1 MGNTP
6 GGSIPVNGLE
16 RFRLKVGAPEE
27 RKEYAGAWANWLC
40 VAIGAALMT
49 AHILIG
55 ELRWALPLIPLT
67 MFSVWT
73 EFRWHELRDDVI
85 GATTVALA
93 LAAFMEGGVS
103 QMIYTSATAAAALV
117 WFYYWNQKGHSGDG
131 DVLFAPVL
139 IAIPTLALSHPTA
152 SNWAGEWVF
161 NRAGV
166 AAGGAVVALLSMLLA
181 RAMSRGKPSTLAF
194 PGIVVLTA
202 LLFPRI
208 NLWAT
213 VGYW

>member
-1 MGNTP
+1 M
-6 GGSIPVNGLE
+6 SGLE
-16 RFRLKVGAPEE
+16 HFRLKAGAPEE
-27 RKEYAGAWANWLC
+27 RTEYTGAWANWLC
-40 VAIGAALMT
+40 ASVNAALMA
-49 AHILIG
+49 AHIWVG

-73 EFRWHELRDDVI
+73 ELRWHELRDGVI
-85 GATTVALA
+85 WSTAAALA

-103 QMIYTSATAAAALV
+103 QIIFTSVTAAAGLV

-139 IAIPTLALSHPTA
+139 IAMPTLALSHPTA
-152 SNWAGEWVF
+152 ANWAGEWVF

-166 AAGGAVVALLSMLLA
+166 AAGGAVVVLLSMLLTRVTA
-181 RAMSRGKPSTLAF
+181 RGKPSTLAF
-194 PGIVVLTA
+194 PGIVVLIA
-202 LLFPRI
+202 LLFPRL